1 MRPILITAAVLGG
14 LLSSITFATPSM
26 TASVNQPVIANNVQV
41 DGSIDINQADATT
54 LEELHG
60 LAEVKAKAIVDYRSD
75 HGPFQSVDELD
86 HVRGIGP
93 QLIAKLKAKNPGR
106 LVCSGA
112 A

>member
-1 MRPILITAAVLGG
+1 MRPLLITAVVLGG

-26 TASVNQPVIANNVQV
+26 TTSVNQSSIENNAQV
-41 DGSIDINQADATT
+41 GVPIDINQADASA

-75 HGPFQSVDELD
+75 HGPFQSVDALD
-86 HVRGIGP
+86 NVKGIGP

-106 LVCSGA
+106 LVCSSA